1 MLLPLGRT
9 LLGLALA
16 LVVIGVVMAQ
26 PGAVLAGVV
35 LVAMVHLEIRR
46 LRAGL
51 HPGTPP
57 WMVVARTEL
66 LGKQHA
72 GVAGERA
79 HRVGHD
85 VPVAL
90 RVQVPA
96 SAEGVRLDIDKW
108 WTSPG
113 LELRGQG
120 VASVTLH
127 SPETALHALVSPKTA
142 AVHRILGVEG
152 RMTDAAGLMITHIFL
167 PAPCE
172 LAVLP
177 RSLPI
182 DLRAVAETRRMSPR
196 SGVGGRPDKV
206 PGTGDELRELREHM
220 PGDPFKHIAWKA
232 SAQKGRLMSRSF
244 ERERTRAMY
253 VVLETGATMRDGV
266 PGRGPLDQA
275 ADLVHSLVQACAR
288 THDPFGM
295 SLVDGRVL
303 DSRPVLEGLAA
314 LAATDRAL
322 LDIRRAVAEDLS
334 PMDEGALFATVGRY
348 LTAVERAP
356 LPQTNGLP
364 FGMAGTVVL
373 TPFLRQRVVMAAL
386 SRLPERERLPL
397 LRGPEP
403 SQRSDLSILRR
414 FCRAAD
420 LPLPYRG
427 QLPASQRVIGLV
439 AGVRA
444 ALVARKGPFALLV
457 VSDFRGLSGQLAPL
471 FQVFARARQ
480 AGHRVMAVAVR
491 ELDEGEALDL
501 VAEAEDVDAARGLL
515 RADHAARQQ
524 LLDELEDGCRRVGA
538 TFQGDPNPKE
548 LAALWRYG

>member
-1 MLLPLGRT
+1 MLLPFTRT
-9 LLGLALA
+9 LLGLGLLLVAAGVAL
-16 LVVIGVVMAQ
+16 AQ
-26 PGAVLAGVV
+26 PGAVLGGT
-35 LVAMVHLEIRR
+35 LIVALVHLEIRR

-51 HPGTPP
+51 QPGRPP
-57 WMVVARTEL
+57 WQVMARAEV
-66 LGKQHA
+66 LGA
-72 GVAGERA
+72 RNVGAEVERS
-79 HRVGHD
+79 HRVGRE

-90 RVQVPA
+90 RVRVPPG
-96 SAEGVRLDIDKW
+96 AEGVRLDIDQW

-113 LELRGQG
+113 LELRGKG
-120 VASVTLH
+120 VATVTLH
-127 SPETALHALVSPKTA
+127 SPQTTLHVLVAPKTA

-152 RMTDAAGLMITHIFL
+152 RMIDAAGLMVTHIFL
-167 PAPCE
+167 PTPCE

-232 SAQKGRLMSRSF
+232 SAQRGRLMSRSF

-295 SLVDGRVL
+295 ALVDGRVL
-303 DSRPVLEGLAA
+303 DARPVLEGLAA

-322 LDIRRAVAEDLS
+322 LDIRRAVADDLS

-356 LPQTNGLP
+356 LPHTDGLP
-364 FGMAGTVVL
+364 FGMAGTVTL
-373 TPFLRQRVVMAAL
+373 TPYLRQRVVMAAL

-403 SQRSDLSILRR
+403 SQRSDLSILWR

-420 LPLPYRG
+420 LALPYRG
-427 QLPASQRVIGLV
+427 QLPGSQRVTGLV
-439 AGVRA
+439 AGIRA
-444 ALVARKGPFALLV
+444 ALTARKGPFALLV

-471 FQVFARARQ
+471 FKVFAQARQ

-501 VAEAEDVDAARGLL
+501 VADADDVDAARGLL
-515 RADHAARQQ
+515 RADHAARQL
-524 LLDELEDGCRRVGA
+524 LLDELEEGCRKVGA
-538 TFQGDPNPKE
+538 AFQGDPNPKE